1 MSIDPGRDSPGHCS
15 CDTVSGPG
23 PSSCLCSVG
32 WEVLPYWSPSSNV
45 SSIKMKMLCWFP
57 RVWLWGAQSA
67 PLLGA
72 TLWPGINAAVQ
83 CLSQATRWFGHTKSG
98 WNRGRECRLVLFLW
112 PQFGIYKAK
121 KKKLN
126 SKFWTWLPV
135 KFCFYTSNKS
145 VWKRPFQREVWSAP
159 FICFLWL
166 TGVTWHPLNPPALW
180 HCWTEALASE
190 RQGSS
195 GDSSAPDK
203 VMSS

>member
-1 MSIDPGRDSPGHCS
+1 MSIDLGRDSPGHCS

-23 PSSCLCSVG
+23 PTSCLCSVG

-45 SSIKMKMLCWFP
+45 SSIRMKVLCWFP

-112 PQFGIYKAK
+112 PQFGVYKAK
-121 KKKLN
+121 KKKIKQQILN
-126 SKFWTWLPV
+126 MTSCEVLLLHLEQVCLETAFPEGGLVGSFYLLSLTHGSHLAPTQSACTLALLDRSTGKWKAGIFW
-135 KFCFYTSNKS
+135 
-145 VWKRPFQREVWSAP
+145 R
-159 FICFLWL
+159 
-166 TGVTWHPLNPPALW
+166 
-180 HCWTEALASE
+180 
-190 RQGSS
+190 
-195 GDSSAPDK
+195 
-203 VMSS
+203 